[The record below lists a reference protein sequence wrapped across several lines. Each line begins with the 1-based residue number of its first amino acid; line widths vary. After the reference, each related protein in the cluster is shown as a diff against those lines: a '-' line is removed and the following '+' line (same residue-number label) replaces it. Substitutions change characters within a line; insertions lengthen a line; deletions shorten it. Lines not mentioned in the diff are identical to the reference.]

1 MISDSNFYSFIIIL
15 FDFRQHLK
23 KPGFTWLNSSKKMFQ
38 KVKQQILSFWTPLED
53 PYPRSQSSE
62 SRIRKR
68 RRLNDEDDDCF
79 ITHTVKRPR
88 KNEEPVGFI
97 SKISSIYQMV
107 IGKQK
112 PRQRKQKLRMTPEKS
127 QFVIVEDESDR
138 SKPTFMTPSSEA
150 RHQSSVL
157 KRTGLRQ
164 ISNSAVLDLTQ
175 EIDDNDDDNNFQ
187 IQEEGEIDPDLQLT
201 SVKYDLTTKQKN
213 SANRSFTATSK
224 NSSDRKVQTLPRVSV
239 INENYRLEEKER
251 YKDLLAVYTD
261 VILPEYSESLS
272 PGKNESPQFDDAS
285 VDLTILE
292 KNTTPLFY
300 QKSFQK
306 PFDVDL
312 TRSELSFTTTN
323 QESSKKFV
331 DLTSVE
337 EPPDVEIVEIRDQSP
352 LFVKNK
358 ELMSTSLQ
366 SDAILNCEWIQ
377 RWRDVIDPVQL
388 ERERQ
393 IKAEERKV
401 EFMKKKR
408 LEEIEKLSQDN
419 EFPALSNDALGI
431 VKKSLSSGNPK
442 EKLVEGFN
450 AEITR
455 GDISTLR
462 ESVWLNDEVVNFYFN
477 LIKSRSESDS
487 NLPKVHVFNTFFY
500 PKIMK
505 TGHAGVKRW
514 TRKVDIF
521 SMDVILIP
529 VHLGMHWCL
538 AVIDLKNKQIVYY
551 DSLKGNNPSCIQG
564 LKKYLADE
572 SMDKKK
578 KPFDFTGWKD
588 SMPKDIPEQMNG
600 CDCGVFMS
608 KYAEYK
614 SRFAKFTF
622 TQENMPYFRKRMIY
636 EILSKKLM

>member
-1 MISDSNFYSFIIIL
+1 
-15 FDFRQHLK
+15 
-23 KPGFTWLNSSKKMFQ
+23 MFQ
-38 KVKQQILSFWTPLED
+38 RVKQQILSFLTPPVAPLED
-53 PYPRSQSSE
+53 LYPGEIQISE
-62 SRIRKR
+62 SRNRKR

-88 KNEEPVGFI
+88 QNEEPVGLI
-97 SKISSIYQMV
+97 SKIQSSIYQMV

-112 PRQRKQKLRMTPEKS
+112 ARQRKQKTRMSPEKTKMS
-127 QFVIVEDESDR
+127 PEKTDFVIVDDGSDR
-138 SKPTFMTPSSEA
+138 SKTTFTSPLTQA
-150 RHQSSVL
+150 RQQSSL
-157 KRTGLRQ
+157 FKRTGLKQ
-164 ISNSAVLDLTQ
+164 ISNSTVLDLTQ
-175 EIDDNDDDNNFQ
+175 EFDDTNSDEGDNFQ
-187 IQEEGEIDPDLQLT
+187 IQEECEIGGDIQIT
-201 SVKYDLTTKQKN
+201 SVKYDLTPKKK
-213 SANRSFTATSK
+213 SPADRSFTSILK
-224 NSSDRKVQTLPRVSV
+224 ESV
-239 INENYRLEEKER
+239 GKAPPSHASIINENYRLEEKER

-272 PGKNESPQFDDAS
+272 PGKNENSQLDDGL
-285 VDLTILE
+285 VDLTIPP
-292 KNTTPLFY
+292 KSTTPLFY

-306 PFDVDL
+306 PFDIDL
-312 TRSELSFTTTN
+312 TRSELSFTPN
-323 QESSKKFV
+323 RDSSRKYV
-331 DLTSVE
+331 DLTNIE
-337 EPPDVEIVEIRDQSP
+337 EPPDVEIVEIREQSP
-352 LFVKNK
+352 TFVRNK

-377 RWRDVIDPVQL
+377 KWRDVIDPVQL

-393 IKAEERKV
+393 IKAEVRKV
-401 EFMKKKR
+401 ELMKKKR

-419 EFPALSNDALGI
+419 EFPALSNDALAI
-431 VKKSLSSGNPK
+431 VKKALSSGNPK
-442 EKLVEGFN
+442 EKMVEGFN

-521 SMDVILIP
+521 AMDVILIP

-538 AVIDLKNKQIVYY
+538 AVIDLKNKEIVYY
-551 DSLKGNNPSCIQG
+551 DSLRGNNPSCIQG
-564 LKKYLADE
+564 LRKYLADE

-578 KPFDFTGWKD
+578 KPFDFSGWKD
-588 SMPKDIPEQMNG
+588 SMPKNIPEQMNG